1 MIEVLSSNGVSHSP
15 LHATHQDLLP
25 GPPLQACVEAEVQR
39 VVEVLSS
46 SGAVS
51 PWFMAHMYEVMR
63 AAPRTSTT
71 IDRPLPLFG
80 GDQVMR
86 EGEWGK
92 GGL

>member
-1 MIEVLSSNGVSHSP
+1 M
-15 LHATHQDLLP
+15 
-25 GPPLQACVEAEVQR
+25 QR

-63 AAPRTSTT
+63 AAPRTSTS

-80 GDQVMR
+80 GDQVR
-86 EGEWGK
+86 EEGRK
-92 GGL
+92 GGRGTSRGGLWGWSGHGQMQEGGVGLSRQW